1 MVAAPDIELLWW
13 EGCPST
19 EVTLQSLRDA
29 LAELGLG
36 ETEVRLVEIRSDEQA
51 RATGFTGSPTIL
63 LDGTDL
69 VELAGSGGGQGTD
82 VPMLTCRL
90 YRRRDGRISPT
101 PDPQD
106 IRAALAR
113 AVADRQ
119 PERSRP

>member
-19 EVTLQSLRDA
+19 DHALESIRDA
-29 LAELGLG
+29 LVELGLG
-36 ETEVRLVEIRSDEQA
+36 DTDVRLVEIRSDEQA
-51 RATGFTGSPTIL
+51 QAAGFVGSPTIL
-63 LDGTDL
+63 IDGIDL
-69 VELAGSGGGQGTD
+69 VKLAGAGGAGEPD
-82 VPMLTCRL
+82 SPMLTCRL

-119 PERSRP
+119 SLRGGS